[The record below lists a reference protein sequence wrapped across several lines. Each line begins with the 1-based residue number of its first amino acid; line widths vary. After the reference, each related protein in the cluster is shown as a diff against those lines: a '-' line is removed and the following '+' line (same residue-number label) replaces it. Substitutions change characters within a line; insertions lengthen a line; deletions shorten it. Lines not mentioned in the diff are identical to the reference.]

1 MDIEIW
7 TGQTKAGA
15 NTLLEPIVLGS
26 EGQERAFLLFQSEGD
41 DSGTEQLREECVT
54 VLKHAVLEHE
64 GDGYDRL
71 ESALKELNGLIK
83 GFTLSEMVRDVH
95 AVVGLLEIDGMM
107 HLSHIG
113 RAEAYV
119 VRDGVTTQ
127 ITEYSRGKPPEA
139 FIHIVSGAVE
149 PRDHFIISTQRL
161 LRTMTPA
168 QLSQSAQQNSGA
180 GLVDA
185 IVSQLTAEKE
195 VACVLHVGI
204 SGSPEPVS
212 IRAELRVGGRRT
224 ATERKKMA
232 AGMLAGLLGQTQS
245 VFKFVGSRLPSTFA
259 KMKGLKGKSRSNASS
274 STMEKVQ
281 SFLQDLRDPKRKRRA
296 HLFLV
301 AACAGLFI
309 VIWMIVQLSLLSQSS
324 QSKSELQA
332 LVTQINSDISTAE
345 NRQLA
350 GDTESASAIL
360 QRAEERAKQV
370 MSNESGL
377 YRSDALELLDRIH
390 SKQEEMY
397 RIVRVVPPRI
407 MANLAAKNAD
417 IIAQGFIG
425 YPTGEFIVYDRQDL
439 YRVSLNTV
447 EAGDRLGSDELLLDG
462 VDFSRFQSRA
472 FMTTGNGLIEVIN
485 GQPTA
490 MKTEDAAGW
499 VTGVDM
505 ETYLRYLYIL
515 SPEKKQIYKY
525 ERLTSRYGP
534 PAEYN
539 VNGDLTGALDMAI
552 TGPVYILKTDASE
565 ESEGAR
571 AVVKLLRGENQTFN
585 IRNMPPDGLSNVT
598 KIFKSS
604 TTGNFYFL
612 DSVKKR
618 VIVTTDDGD
627 LGDSLYLKQYVLDSE
642 QVGNLKDLYV
652 DPEDTRLYVLDEKKL
667 YAIDLQAN

>member
-1 MDIEIW
+1 MQIEIW
-7 TGQTKAGA
+7 TGQTKASAG
-15 NTLLEPIVLGS
+15 TLLQPVVLGT
-26 EGQERAFLLFQSEGD
+26 EGEERAFLLFQSEGD
-41 DSGTEQLREECVT
+41 DSGIDQLRSECVS
-54 VLKHAVLEHE
+54 VLKHAVLESE
-64 GDGYDRL
+64 GDGYTRL
-71 ESALKELNGLIK
+71 ESALKELNGLVK
-83 GFTLSEMVRDVH
+83 GFLLSDVVQDVH
-95 AVVGLLEIDGMM
+95 AVVGLLETDGSL
-107 HLSHIG
+107 HVSHIG

-139 FIHIVSGAVE
+139 FIHIVSGSAE

-168 QLSQSAQQNSGA
+168 QLSQAAQQHSGA
-180 GLVDA
+180 GLVDT
-185 IVSQLTAEKE
+185 IVAQLVAEKE
-195 VACVLHVGI
+195 VACILHIAVG
-204 SGSPEPVS
+204 GMKVEQPVNV
-212 IRAELRVGGRRT
+212 RAELRLGGASRRRAAT
-224 ATERKKMA
+224 AGLAGTILSGAQGLLKMA
-232 AGMLAGLLGQTQS
+232 GN
-245 VFKFVGSRLPSTFA
+245 RIPSTLEA
-259 KMKGLKGKSRSNASS
+259 LSKRRGKGGGQSLSTIVERLRS
-274 STMEKVQ
+274 
-281 SFLQDLRDPKRKRRA
+281 FFQDLYDPKRKRRA
-296 HLFLV
+296 HLLLL
-301 AACAGLFI
+301 AACAGIFV
-309 VIWMIVQLSLLSQSS
+309 VIWLIVQLSLLSQSS
-324 QSKSELQA
+324 QSKGELQA

-377 YRSDALELLDRIH
+377 FRSEALELLDRIH

-417 IIAQGFIG
+417 IIAQGLIG
-425 YPTGEFIVYDRQDL
+425 YPTGEFIVFDRQDL

-447 EAGDRLGSDELLLDG
+447 EAGDRLGAEELLLDG
-462 VDFSRFQSRA
+462 TDFSRFQSRV
-472 FMTTGNGLIEVIN
+472 FMTTGNGLIELIN

-499 VTGVDM
+499 VAGVDI
-505 ETYLRYLYIL
+505 ETYLRYLYVL

-552 TGPVYILKTDASE
+552 SGPVYVLKDAATAE
-565 ESEGAR
+565 AAGAR
-571 AVVKLLRGENQTFN
+571 SVTKLLRGENQTFN
-585 IRNMPPDGLSNVT
+585 IRNLPPNALDNAT
-598 KIFKSS
+598 RIFKASDN
-604 TTGNFYFL
+604 GNFYFL
-612 DSVKKR
+612 DPVKKR

-627 LGDSLYLKQYVLDSE
+627 VGDSLYLKQYVLDSE